1 MRRPFLRSGR
11 RCLTDGPFLMPRF
24 EVLTHKPDTY
34 QDLTNDEHQSINYAN
49 AKTLF
54 KLLVT
59 A

>member
-1 MRRPFLRSGR
+1 
-11 RCLTDGPFLMPRF
+11 MPRF